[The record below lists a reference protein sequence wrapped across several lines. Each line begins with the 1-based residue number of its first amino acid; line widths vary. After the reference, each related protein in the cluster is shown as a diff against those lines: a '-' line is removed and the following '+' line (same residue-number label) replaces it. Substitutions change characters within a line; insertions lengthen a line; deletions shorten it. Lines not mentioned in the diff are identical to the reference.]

1 MAVTL
6 QLARATPDY
15 LASCRRA
22 AEASPNGDPE
32 WDPPSADVLDLDWAP
47 APLMRVCEL
56 GGADDVHRQALW
68 HALEGGPDVDLVF
81 LNTPPHEIA
90 LLGPD
95 PAALSPDHVARI
107 ADLLAEIDFPGLL
120 ASLPADESSA
130 SALIGYGTDGI
141 VGGVRKYLLTH
152 FNAVRRFYR
161 DAALRHLLVVLWW
174 D

>member
-1 MAVTL
+1 MGPPVGGRPRPRLGTGAAH
-6 QLARATPDY
+6 ARLRAG
-15 LASCRRA
+15 RRRRR
-22 AEASPNGDPE
+22 
-32 WDPPSADVLDLDWAP
+32 PSAGSLA
-47 APLMRVCEL
+47 C
-56 GGADDVHRQALW
+56 
-68 HALEGGPDVDLVF
+68 DLVF
-81 LNTPPHEIA
+81 LNRPPHEIA
-90 LLGPD
+90 LFGPD

-120 ASLPADESSA
+120 ASLPADESAA